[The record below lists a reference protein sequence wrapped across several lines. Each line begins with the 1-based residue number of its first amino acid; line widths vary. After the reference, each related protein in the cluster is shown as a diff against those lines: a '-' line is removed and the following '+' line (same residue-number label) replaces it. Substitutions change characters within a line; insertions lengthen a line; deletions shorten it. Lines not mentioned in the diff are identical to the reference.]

1 MTKNWGLLISEA
13 NKSCLKNN
21 ITEDKKATII
31 KGYEKLRDILG
42 ENFLKKQSN
51 SMAQLLYN
59 NFAPWSLLKNA
70 DFGQK
75 LAILNGIDNFNEIKD
90 DLLSDKFEK
99 SFGAE
104 AVIEVAGDFL
114 KKDLAVDLI
123 KKSKKQKERTPDFK
137 VKLDNKW
144 IYFEITA
151 FRTWPDKISEINQ
164 FVCKLSARINPT
176 CQKHG
181 RFVEVNF
188 NGMTREDAQTC
199 VDRIICRVSEMVQS
213 PEEAEIVIDDVSI
226 KILKKDEGY
235 GLPYIHSIGLSIDE
249 RKAICRKLVKK
260 IERKQLPQG
269 EYGILLIFTRSPFLP
284 DFQLLS
290 ERLFEIVN
298 AESNLSAAVIQHIS
312 LQQLNLLADNA
323 KVKIIHRTEHNNIY
337 NIYNI
342 VISNYN
348 CSNTLD
354 FTDIKKLF

>member
-1 MTKNWGLLISEA
+1 VGKKITKNLDLIISE
-13 NKSCLKNN
+13 
-21 ITEDKKATII
+21 
-31 KGYEKLRDILG
+31 DILG
-42 ENFLKKQSN
+42 EDFLKKQFN
-51 SMAQLLYN
+51 SIVQLLS
-59 NFAPWSLLKNA
+59 NFAPWSLLRNA

-75 LAILNGIDNFNEIKD
+75 LAILNSMKNFKEIKHDLLLDNFNN
-90 DLLSDKFEK
+90 

-104 AVIEVAGDFL
+104 AVVEVAGDFR
-114 KKDLAVDLI
+114 KKGLSVELI

-151 FRTWPDKISEINQ
+151 FRTWPDEISKINQ
-164 FVCKLSARINPT
+164 FVFELSARINPA

-188 NGMTREDAQTC
+188 NGMIREDAQAC

-213 PEEAEIVIDDVSI
+213 PEEAEIVIDDVRI
-226 KILKKDEGY
+226 KILKKEEGY
-235 GLPYIHSIGLSIDE
+235 GCLPYIHSIGIPIDE
-249 RKAICRKLVKK
+249 MEAISRKLEKK
-260 IERKQLPQG
+260 LGRKQLPKG
-269 EYGILLIFTRSPFLP
+269 EYGILLIFTISPFLP

-298 AESNLSAAVIQHIS
+298 DEPNLSAAVIQHIS
-312 LQQLNLLADNA
+312 HQQLNLPVDNA
-323 KVKIIHRTEHNNIY
+323 KFKIIHRTEHDNIY
-337 NIYNI
+337 NLYNI

-354 FTDIKKLF
+354 FSDIKKLF